1 MEASD
6 VESEGSRPVG
16 LDYLAVF
23 DREVV
28 QRVVQVRHLAGLV
41 PEPDELP
48 VVLQDEIPGS
58 PIPYVFSCN
67 DKKNGELVIGR
78 IVKASRE
85 PKTST
90 SSFRTCFSDLR
101 FRVQSLARQM
111 QNKPVTCINVLVD
124 LSN

>member
-6 VESEGSRPVG
+6 VEGEGSRPVG

-67 DKKNGELVIGR
+67 NKKMEYRSICDCLR
-78 IVKASRE
+78 QLSRHMNRRTQNIHTPVNLHE
-85 PKTST
+85 ST
-90 SSFRTCFSDLR
+90 F
-101 FRVQSLARQM
+101 A
-111 QNKPVTCINVLVD
+111 I
-124 LSN
+124 